1 MCSFFK
7 VLSFENYTSKFRP
20 HLRHKIFCSF
30 SSSPSTHLLPPSSS
44 YPWLPMV
51 VSFMMINPRF
61 NPRCRSKFHDDQ
73 SKIQDSREEI
83 KKQQVKTSY
92 SISIKRFFQKPN
104 STVLFYKRIFSNF
117 LSYQG
122 DYSLVINYHLSVIDY
137 QWPVWFSKCFQMIC
151 NVPKC
156 FSNSVIDYTILVID
170 YKWIWT
176 LEFKSNC
183 EESQLC
189 IKYIL

>member
-1 MCSFFK
+1 MLHWCILAMA
-7 VLSFENYTSKFRP
+7 VEA
-20 HLRHKIFCSF
+20 
-30 SSSPSTHLLPPSSS
+30 
-44 YPWLPMV
+44 
-51 VSFMMINPRF
+51 SFMMMNQAILMMPKAQVIDSRLQDQAS
-61 NPRCRSKFHDDQ
+61 RIQ

-92 SISIKRFFQKPN
+92 RISIKWFFQKPN

-117 LSYQG
+117 LSYQS
-122 DYSLVINYHLSVIDY
+122 DYSLVIDYQLSVIDY
-137 QWPVWFSKCFQMIC
+137 QWPVWFSKCFQMVC
-151 NVPKC
+151 NIPKW

-183 EESQLC
+183 EESQLF
-189 IKYIL
+189 IKYIV

>member
-1 MCSFFK
+1 MEFVC
-7 VLSFENYTSKFRP
+7 
-20 HLRHKIFCSF
+20 
-30 SSSPSTHLLPPSSS
+30 
-44 YPWLPMV
+44 
-51 VSFMMINPRF
+51 VSWFQVCHHQKGGD
-61 NPRCRSKFHDDQ
+61 CRNKFHDDEPSNFDDAKSPSDWFKIDSRLQDQASRIQ

-92 SISIKRFFQKPN
+92 RISIKRIFQKPN

-117 LSYQG
+117 LSYQS
-122 DYSLVINYHLSVIDY
+122 DYSLVINY
-137 QWPVWFSKCFQMIC
+137 QWPVWFSKCFQMVC
-151 NVPKC
+151 NIPKW

-183 EESQLC
+183 EESQLF
-189 IKYIL
+189 IKYIV